1 VFDNSIVQGKAMTGI
16 LQQILWCQIGFIAG
30 GDYEL
35 RNQNFSNK
43 ALTTDGGK
51 HGISLQKIKVCYA
64 SCVQYV
70 PKSNGK
76 GLVSVGFQDCIILWW
91 RYLMEKLASDATLI
105 QLGS

>member
-1 VFDNSIVQGKAMTGI
+1 LTLNCSRKSDDWNFTADFYDSK
-16 LQQILWCQIGFIAG
+16 IGFIAG

-43 ALTTDGGK
+43 ATTDGGK
-51 HGISLQKIKVCYA
+51 HGIIAENQGFNA

-76 GLVSVGFQDCIILWW
+76 GLVSVGRFSGLYYSSGGTSW
-91 RYLMEKLASDATLI
+91 KN
-105 QLGS
+105 